1 MLTPEAPVSQAKGS
15 SRFMFQTV
23 QNEAGRWAWR
33 VRFALGGV
41 TLMLLLLTAGGALFV
56 RRAAQFQERTLENSL
71 MTLGGKV
78 AGSLPADDVLWV
90 LPLLYDSETG
100 EVLADRIA
108 EYSEIPA
115 WGSLERATSEL
126 HDVESIAS
134 VWLLAPSGELILKG
148 DGSPIAESERR
159 VAIEAN
165 PDLVARAAAGE
176 VVASARQPT
185 EPLKRV
191 FIPLRRPASESRP
204 AAVVGIL
211 RIEANRE
218 YFDAVRNARTRSM
231 IALVVAFLLIAAAWY
246 SFIRL
251 VRRAAEAERHA
262 ALSDRL
268 RALGTLT
275 AGIAHEIR
283 NPLGIL
289 TLEIEE
295 LRAIV
300 RGLDDGKARRD
311 LNEIER
317 HLQSEVARLRD
328 LTEQFLDYAR
338 PAREETGKTNLAE
351 ALPVMLRL
359 FSKGISVEK
368 RTFEEN
374 LATTDLTVP
383 LAEPRVRQVVL
394 NLLRNADEALGDR
407 KGTIRVVLAVE
418 GGDALL
424 TVQDDGP
431 GMSPDVA
438 AQVFDPFFTTRAQGT
453 GLGLSLCRNI
463 VETAGGTISIESS
476 PGTGALFSVRLPLM
490 KR

>member
-1 MLTPEAPVSQAKGS
+1 
-15 SRFMFQTV
+15 MFQTV
-23 QNEAGRWAWR
+23 QNEATRWAWR

-41 TLMLLLLTAGGALFV
+41 TLMLLALTAGGALFV
-56 RRAAQFQERTLENSL
+56 RRAAQFQERALENSL
-71 MTLGGKV
+71 VTLGGKV
-78 AGSLPADDVLWV
+78 ASSLPAEDVLWV

-100 EVLADRIA
+100 EVFADRIA
-108 EYSEIPA
+108 EYQDIPA
-115 WGSLERATSEL
+115 WGSLKRATSEL
-126 HDVESIAS
+126 DEVDSIAS
-134 VWLLAPSGELILKG
+134 VWLLAPSGELLLKG
-148 DGSPIAESERR
+148 DGSAIQDGERR
-159 VAIEAN
+159 AAIEAN
-165 PDLVARAAAGE
+165 PDFVARAAAGE

-191 FIPLRRPASESRP
+191 FIPLRRPATEDEP
-204 AAVVGIL
+204 AKVIGIL

-218 YFDAVRNARTRSM
+218 YFDAVRNARTRSLV
-231 IALVVAFLLIAAAWY
+231 ALAVAFLLIAAAWY

-300 RGLDDGKARRD
+300 RAMEETPARKD
-311 LNEIER
+311 LAAIETN
-317 HLQSEVARLRD
+317 LKSEVARLSN

-338 PAREETGKTNLAE
+338 PARTETGKTNLAE
-351 ALPVMLRL
+351 SLPMMLRL
-359 FSKGISVEK
+359 FSKGIAAEK
-368 RTFEEN
+368 RTFEESI
-374 LATTDLTVP
+374 ATGDLTVA
-383 LAEPRVRQVVL
+383 LDEPRLRQVVL

-407 KGTIRVVLAVE
+407 KGTIRVALVAE
-418 GGDALL
+418 GETALL
-424 TVQDDGP
+424 TVVDDGP
-431 GMSPDVA
+431 GMAPEVA
-438 AQVFDPFFTTRAQGT
+438 AQVFDPFFTTRAEGT

-463 VETAGGTISIESS
+463 VETAGGTISLEST
-476 PGTGALFSVRLPLM
+476 PGSGSRFSVRLPLM